1 MHAVK
6 ENLNKHMDSN
16 GSIKNSE
23 MKITSEGLK
32 AIMADYDF
40 NSDIMCEDDD
50 KVREIKYA
58 LTKLPLADRIIF
70 CLQTDIQSVRKVGEI
85 LGVSYTTVFN
95 EFKRIRNEIINIM
108 NNDTD

>member
-1 MHAVK
+1 
-6 ENLNKHMDSN
+6 MDSN
-16 GSIKNSE
+16 GDIKNSE
-23 MKITSEGLK
+23 TKITSEELK
-32 AIMADYDF
+32 AILADYEY
-40 NSDIMCEDDD
+40 NSDILCDEDE
-50 KVREIKYA
+50 RTIKIKHA
-58 LTKLPLADRIIF
+58 LTKLPLADKIIF

>member
-1 MHAVK
+1 M
-6 ENLNKHMDSN
+6 
-16 GSIKNSE
+16 GIKPE
-23 MKITSEGLK
+23 TLK

-40 NSDIMCEDDD
+40 NPDIMCDEDERVT
-50 KVREIKYA
+50 KIKYA
-58 LTKLPLADRIIF
+58 LTQIPLADKIIF

>member
-1 MHAVK
+1 M
-6 ENLNKHMDSN
+6 
-16 GSIKNSE
+16 GIKPE
-23 MKITSEGLK
+23 TLK

-40 NSDIMCEDDD
+40 NPDIMCDEDERVT
-50 KVREIKYA
+50 KIKHA
-58 LTKLPLADRIIF
+58 LTKIPLADKIIF

>member
-1 MHAVK
+1 
-6 ENLNKHMDSN
+6 MD
-16 GSIKNSE
+16 IKPE
-23 MKITSEGLK
+23 TLK

-40 NSDIMCEDDD
+40 NPDIMCDEDERVT
-50 KVREIKYA
+50 KIKYA
-58 LTKLPLADRIIF
+58 LTQIPLADKIIF

>member
-1 MHAVK
+1 M
-6 ENLNKHMDSN
+6 
-16 GSIKNSE
+16 GIKPE
-23 MKITSEGLK
+23 TLK

-40 NSDIMCEDDD
+40 NPDIMCDEDE
-50 KVREIKYA
+50 RTIKIKHA
-58 LTKLPLADRIIF
+58 LTKIPLADKIIF

>member
-1 MHAVK
+1 MNVK
-6 ENLNKHMDSN
+6 PE
-16 GSIKNSE
+16 E
-23 MKITSEGLK
+23 LK

-58 LTKLPLADRIIF
+58 LTKLPLADKIIF
-70 CLQTDIQSVRKVGEI
+70 CLQTDIQSVRKVSKI

-95 EFKRIRNEIINIM
+95 EFKRIKKEIIDIM
-108 NNDTD
+108 NNDTN

>member
-1 MHAVK
+1 MTTSG
-6 ENLNKHMDSN
+6 D
-16 GSIKNSE
+16 IKNSE
-23 MKITSEGLK
+23 MKITSEELK
-32 AIMADYDF
+32 AILADYEY
-40 NSDIMCEDDD
+40 NSDILSDEDECVT
-50 KVREIKYA
+50 KIKYA
-58 LTKLPLADRIIF
+58 LTKIPLANKIIF